1 MNKIEIENKFN
12 PAERLVIK
20 RFLEYVNGT
29 AQKNSNFAD
38 DESLNELNQF
48 SEMAET
54 DADIKNNVREWLRL
68 KKVRLRGTQTN
79 N

>member
-29 AQKNSNFAD
+29 AQKNSDFAD

-54 DADIKNNVREWLRL
+54 DDDIKNNVREWLRL

>member
-1 MNKIEIENKFN
+1 MNRYELEQKFN
-12 PAERLVIK
+12 PADRLVIK
-20 RFLEYVNGT
+20 RFLALVNENSL
-29 AQKNSNFAD
+29 KDSNFAD
-38 DESLNELNQF
+38 NASLDQLNQF

-68 KKVRLRGTQTN
+68 KKVRLRGNFTN

>member
-29 AQKNSNFAD
+29 AQKNSDFAD

-68 KKVRLRGTQTN
+68 KKVRLRGNFTN